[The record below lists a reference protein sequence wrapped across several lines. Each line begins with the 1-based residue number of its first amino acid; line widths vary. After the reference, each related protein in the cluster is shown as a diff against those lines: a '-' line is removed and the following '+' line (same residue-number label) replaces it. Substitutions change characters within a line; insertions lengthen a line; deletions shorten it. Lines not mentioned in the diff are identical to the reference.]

1 MSYILDAL
9 KRAEAQRARGSV
21 PGLNALP
28 TTALPPDTQRSA
40 RTVWWV
46 SATAV
51 VVVAGAAWWWLA
63 SPVAPAAKA
72 PAAATG
78 AAPGMDPP
86 PAAAVQT
93 PSAEP
98 VVPPVAAARP
108 APAKARAAAP
118 AASSAKA
125 VARAGKASGPTTAAA
140 AASAPPP
147 RIPTLA
153 ELPDDLRRQV
163 PAMAISGAAW
173 SENAAMRMVIINGQ
187 VFTEGT
193 SPAPDV
199 VLEQIRQ
206 RSAVL
211 RFRGQQFQLPH

>member
-28 TTALPPDTQRSA
+28 TMAVPQDTQRSA

>member
-1 MSYILDAL
+1 VSYILDAL

-28 TTALPPDTQRSA
+28 TMAVPQDTQRSA

-153 ELPDDLRRQV
+153 ELPDD
-163 PAMAISGAAW
+163 AAW